1 MSTAWQLTLSRILGK
16 AGDLAARTVLLFFG
30 IVLVCLAL
38 AALVAAAK
46 GGPFLWFRG
55 TALLDSQL
63 LNALGSLLLGLSGI
77 YIGGRLRKFQEMEA
91 RARANLALNVELRSR
106 IVNAGDSQV
115 LEVVIEAHNVSR
127 TTWFVPMAYLFVRS
141 AVGGKESIPIQRPSR
156 NLTDYTASLC
166 QLQPDEKDQFFATLL
181 FPVPDSPTP
190 PAVVVTA
197 EVVGTSERWLG
208 SHGER
213 MRFVNFMNENDG
225 ARHNYYCIGRCND
238 PKHKWYGRRIFTAPD
253 GSMDQRATET
263 YRGLLDDV
271 MLWSREVVVAIPFA
285 CREAEHLQASE
296 ERSPV
301 ILRGTVT

>member
-1 MSTAWQLTLSRILGK
+1 VSTAWQLTFSRTLRR
-16 AGDLAARTVLLFFG
+16 AGDLAARTVLLLFG

-38 AALVAAAK
+38 AALVAAAI

-55 TALLDSQL
+55 TALLDNQL
-63 LNALGSLLLGLSGI
+63 LTALGSLLLGLSGI

-91 RARANLALNVELRSR
+91 RARANLALNVELRAR
-106 IVNAGDSQV
+106 LVNAGNSQV
-115 LEVVIEAHNVSR
+115 LEVVIEVHNVSR

-141 AVGGKESIPIQRPSR
+141 AVGGKESIPIQRPRR
-156 NLTDYTASLC
+156 NLADYTASLC
-166 QLQPDEKDQFFATLL
+166 QLQPDERDQFFATLV

-208 SHGER
+208 PHREK

-225 ARHNYYCIGRCND
+225 ARHNYYCLGRCND
-238 PKHKWYGRRIFTAPD
+238 QKHKWYGRRIFIAPD
-253 GSMDQRATET
+253 ESMDQSATDT

-271 MLWSREVVVAIPFA
+271 MLWSREVVVAVPSA
-285 CREAEHLQASE
+285 CREAEHLQALE
-296 ERSPV
+296 ER
-301 ILRGTVT
+301 